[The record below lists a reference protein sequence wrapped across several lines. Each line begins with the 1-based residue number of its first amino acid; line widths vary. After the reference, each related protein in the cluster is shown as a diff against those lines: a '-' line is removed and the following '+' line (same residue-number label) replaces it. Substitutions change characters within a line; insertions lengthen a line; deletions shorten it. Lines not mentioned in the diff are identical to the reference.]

1 MKFEEREVNLKVHT
15 QAHHFG
21 MNELQCLRVKPWADC
36 TLPCGAKFN
45 EVWGEGRN
53 LVGHK

>member
-21 MNELQCLRVKPWADC
+21 MNELLVYRSNLGRIALSPVGQNLMKFGERGE
-36 TLPCGAKFN
+36 TL
-45 EVWGEGRN
+45 
-53 LVGHK
+53 